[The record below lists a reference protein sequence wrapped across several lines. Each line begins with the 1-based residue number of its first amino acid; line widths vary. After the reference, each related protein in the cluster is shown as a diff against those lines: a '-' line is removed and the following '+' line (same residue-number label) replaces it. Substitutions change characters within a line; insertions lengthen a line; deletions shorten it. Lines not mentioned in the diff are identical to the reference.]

1 MDDRDE
7 LDRLLGEA
15 ERPSLTPDGQWRAD
29 YRKAQR
35 HRRLAGA
42 QPDLLG
48 GPTVEHFHRN
58 PAALAP
64 EDWPL
69 DDEITRFQDL
79 SQEEQAR
86 QLAAD
91 PHTPWARTMRKKL
104 TPEERAAMI
113 ASAANWLRLGQR
125 VRITGTSPSIDGT
138 NERRV
143 GRVGVVWR
151 VCKEPFADY
160 VHINLDLIGQERTE
174 KVVFVELRDV
184 EPIDSEN

>member
-1 MDDRDE
+1 MDDREE
-7 LDRLLGEA
+7 LDRLLGKS
-15 ERPSLTPDGQWRAD
+15 ERPTLTPDGQWRAD

-35 HRRLAGA
+35 QRRIASV
-42 QPDLLG
+42 QPDMFG
-48 GPTVEHFHRN
+48 APATEHFHRN
-58 PAALAP
+58 PKPPKA

-69 DDEITRFQDL
+69 DYKITRFHDL
-79 SQEEQAR
+79 SPEEPAQ

-91 PHTPWARTMRKKL
+91 PHTPSARTTHKAL
-104 TPEERAAMI
+104 TPEEEAAMI

-151 VCKEPFADY
+151 LCGEPFADY
-160 VHINLDLIGQERTE
+160 VHINLDLIGQKRTE
-174 KVVFVELRDV
+174 KVVLVELRDV
-184 EPIDSEN
+184 EPTEGED